1 MLLFKDVINLV
12 AVVNTV
18 NDGGDTVQVETSR
31 QVYANKKSIK
41 QSEFYQAFSLGLKP
55 EVTFEIHSFEYAEER
70 KLTYNT
76 KPYNIIRT
84 FEKGDFIELICEA
97 VE

>member
-1 MLLFKDVINLV
+1 MFKDVINLV

-18 NDGGDTVQVETSR
+18 NDGGDTVQVDTSR

-55 EVTFEIHSFEYAEER
+55 EVTFVIHSFEYAGER
-70 KLTYNT
+70 KLTYET

-97 VE
+97 VV

>member
-1 MLLFKDVINLV
+1 MFKDIISLISI
-12 AVVNTV
+12 VNTV
-18 NDGGDTVQVETSR
+18 DEGGDTVQVETPR

-41 QSEFYQAFSLGLKP
+41 QSEYYQALTVGLKP
-55 EVTFEIHSFEYAEER
+55 EVTFVIYSFEYSNER

-97 VE
+97 VV